1 MTTPLRPALLP
12 LTAALVAVLA
22 AAPALAQPAT
32 CVPAQ
37 RKLQEAAALRFQA
50 RQDARIGD
58 RDRVCDTLGDA
69 EDRYEDARDRFEDC
83 GAGLAAIDLRG
94 ALRSVRLEKRAFR
107 CD

>member
-1 MTTPLRPALLP
+1 MTTPLRPVLLP
-12 LTAALVAVLA
+12 LTAALLAVAATL
-22 AAPALAQPAT
+22 PALAQPAT
-32 CVPAQ
+32 CAPAH

-58 RDRVCDTLGDA
+58 RDRVCDTLGDV

-83 GAGLAAIDLRG
+83 GAGLAAIDLRS
-94 ALRSVRLEKRAFR
+94 ALRSVHMEQKAFR